1 MKAKSTAK
9 APATAKA
16 KAKAPAK
23 TAARPKAN
31 GDLADGLL
39 STADQGQAAQVP
51 AFVARAAAQLAEAAS
66 KKGYIALALDQNL
79 RLWMA
84 IKTLAQKANGSFDGE
99 LSHRLIRLSDYVAQ
113 ETIRVG
119 SGSLPDT
126 TLETLVNINVQIA
139 EGMMDATAQES
150 IRNRAHQIWEEQG
163 CPDGQD
169 LVHWMQARQ
178 ELLGR

>member
-9 APATAKA
+9 VPA

-23 TAARPKAN
+23 TAAKPGAN

-39 STADQGQAAQVP
+39 STAGQGQTAQIP
-51 AFVARAAAQLAEAAS
+51 EYVAKAAAQLTEAAS
-66 KKGYIALALDQNL
+66 KKGDIALALDQNL

-99 LSHRLIRLSDYVAQ
+99 LSQRLIRLSEYVAQ

-119 SGSLPDT
+119 SGALPDS
-126 TLETLVNINVQIA
+126 TLATLVNINVQIA
-139 EGMMDATAQES
+139 QGMLDATAQEA
-150 IRNRAHQIWEEQG
+150 IRLRAHQIWEEQG
-163 CPDGQD
+163 RPDGQD
-169 LVHWMQARQ
+169 VAHWIQARR
-178 ELLGR
+178 ELLGS